1 MKLENSG
8 IPLYMQLYEDLKK
21 KITGGKWQLDAL
33 VPTEAELMSSYGV
46 GRETVRRAILKLVS
60 EGFLY
65 RQRGKG
71 TYVCRNRT
79 EDGMEQLVS
88 FSSEMISR
96 GYKPGAILLEF
107 DYRLPDPDIKNILSL
122 PDNENI
128 IYMKRLR
135 TANKLPVALE
145 KSFLNRSVVGE
156 VDKEK
161 LTGSFY
167 NYLVYDKKVQLGR
180 ITQEIG
186 SLVADEDMASL
197 LEVKAGHPILQLSRL
212 IYTPDHIPFFW
223 LTFSYRGDL
232 YTIKTRLEPR

>member
-8 IPLYMQLYEDLKK
+8 VPLYLQLYEDLKK
-21 KITGGKWQLDAL
+21 KITGGEWQLDTL
-33 VPTEAELMSSYGV
+33 VPTESELMSSYGV

-96 GYKPGAILLEF
+96 GYKPGAILLEL
-107 DYRLPDPDIKNILSL
+107 DYRLPDPDVKNILSL

-180 ITQEIG
+180 ITQEIS
-186 SLVADEDMASL
+186 SLVADEDTAGL
-197 LEVKAGHPILQLSRL
+197 LEVKIGPPILQLSRL

>member
-8 IPLYMQLYEDLKK
+8 IPLYLQLYEDLKK
-21 KITGGKWQLDAL
+21 KITGGEWQLDTL
-33 VPTEAELMSSYGV
+33 VPTESELMSSYGV
-46 GRETVRRAILKLVS
+46 GRETVRRAILKLVN

-96 GYKPGAILLEF
+96 GYKPGAILLEL
-107 DYRLPDPDIKNILSL
+107 DYKLPDQEVQDILSL
-122 PDNENI
+122 PDHEPI

-145 KSFLNRSVVGE
+145 KSYLNRSIVGKIE
-156 VDKEK
+156 KEK

-180 ITQEIG
+180 ISQEIS
-186 SLVADEDMASL
+186 SLVADEDTATL

-212 IYTPDHIPFFW
+212 IYTPDHMPFFW

>member
-8 IPLYMQLYEDLKK
+8 IPLYLQLYEDLKK
-21 KITGGKWQLDAL
+21 KITGGEWQLDTL
-33 VPTEAELMSSYGV
+33 VPTESELMSSYGV

-96 GYKPGAILLEF
+96 GYKPGAILLEL
-107 DYRLPDPDIKNILSL
+107 DTRLPDQEVQDILNL
-122 PDNENI
+122 PDHEPI

-145 KSFLNRSVVGE
+145 KSFPP
-156 VDKEK
+156 
-161 LTGSFY
+161 
-167 NYLVYDKKVQLGR
+167 KKN
-180 ITQEIG
+180 
-186 SLVADEDMASL
+186 
-197 LEVKAGHPILQLSRL
+197 
-212 IYTPDHIPFFW
+212 
-223 LTFSYRGDL
+223 
-232 YTIKTRLEPR
+232 

>member
-1 MKLENSG
+1 MKFENNG
-8 IPLYMQLYEDLKK
+8 IPLYLQLYEDLKK
-21 KITGGKWQLDAL
+21 KITGGEWQLDAL
-33 VPTEAELMSSYGV
+33 VPTESELMSSYGV
-46 GRETVRRAILKLVS
+46 GRETVRRAILKLVG

-65 RQRGKG
+65 RQRGRG
-71 TYVCRNRT
+71 TYVCRNRA

-96 GYKPGAILLEF
+96 GYKPGAILLEL
-107 DYRLPDPDIKNILSL
+107 DYRLPDPDVKNILSL

-135 TANKLPVALE
+135 TANRLPVALE

-180 ITQEIG
+180 ITQEIS
-186 SLVADEDMASL
+186 SLVADEDTADL
-197 LEVKAGHPILQLSRL
+197 LEVKTGHPILQLSRL